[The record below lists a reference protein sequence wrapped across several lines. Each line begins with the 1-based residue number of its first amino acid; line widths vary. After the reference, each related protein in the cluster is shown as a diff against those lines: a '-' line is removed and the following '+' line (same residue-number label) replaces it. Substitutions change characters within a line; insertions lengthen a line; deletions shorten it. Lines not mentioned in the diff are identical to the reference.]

1 MDDFDRASEREM
13 QHRELSIRQAMA
25 KNQPLSCSG
34 RCLFC
39 NTEIDAGKF
48 CDEDCNK
55 DWHFEQKMRGIM
67 GR

>member
-13 QHRELSIRQAMA
+13 QHRELSIKQARA

-34 RCLFC
+34 HCLFC
-39 NTEIDAGKF
+39 NDTIEEGRFCSTECGD
-48 CDEDCNK
+48 
-55 DWHFEQKMRGIM
+55 DWHFEQKMKGIM